1 MPNKSQVGTSIP
13 PRGSIRFRC
22 CSNFPAAKHGDN
34 DPVRSNLENEEKQA
48 RLQRERRAKTNID
61 AFLQHTSIG
70 QRRDY
75 LARGQRFGTLD
86 GGQLRESWIIAV
98 RNWLARKD
106 RAAELTMDDL
116 TAELRLRGHEPP
128 YDAVKQELATRFGRI
143 SDVAQKKAGR
153 EFARQIDM
161 FRREND
167 KPLH

>member
-1 MPNKSQVGTSIP
+1 MADK
-13 PRGSIRFRC
+13 
-22 CSNFPAAKHGDN
+22 
-34 DPVRSNLENEEKQA
+34 
-48 RLQRERRAKTNID
+48 QRERRAKTNID

-75 LARGQRFGTLD
+75 LARGRRFGTLD

-116 TAELRLRGHEPP
+116 TAELRLRGLEPP
-128 YDAVKQELATRFGRI
+128 YDAVKQEFATRFGRI
-143 SDVAQKKAGR
+143 SEVAQKKAGR
-153 EFARQIDM
+153 EFARQIGM

-167 KPLH
+167 KALHKSGGGKFNKLPGARAAAHNRTDWPPQPCPLPSTRAA

>member
-1 MPNKSQVGTSIP
+1 MRKAGEM
-13 PRGSIRFRC
+13 
-22 CSNFPAAKHGDN
+22 ADK
-34 DPVRSNLENEEKQA
+34 
-48 RLQRERRAKTNID
+48 QRERRAKTNIN

-75 LARGQRFGTLD
+75 LARGRRFGTLD

-116 TAELRLRGHEPP
+116 TAELRLRGLEPP
-128 YDAVKQELATRFGRI
+128 YDAVKQELATPFGRI
-143 SDVAQKKAGR
+143 SEFAQNKAGR
-153 EFARQIDM
+153 EFAREIGM

-167 KPLH
+167 KALH